1 MTVTGRMGKCMG
13 WEPQGNSITDKS
25 YYVQF
30 ALWSTI
36 YLIWIKFTQ
45 IDGVINMGKYF
56 VEKNNSNIMY
66 SNVLLRYASG
76 DVYEGYFKDSRKH
89 GHGVLKQGKLT
100 ARGPGPL
107 ASIYI
112 GEWVNDKKNG
122 YGVLDDINKGKI
134 LK

>member
-1 MTVTGRMGKCMG
+1 M
-13 WEPQGNSITDKS
+13 
-25 YYVQF
+25 
-30 ALWSTI
+30 L
-36 YLIWIKFTQ
+36 
-45 IDGVINMGKYF
+45 
-56 VEKNNSNIMY
+56 
-66 SNVLLRYASG
+66 SNVVLRYASG